1 MDLERSSYYYV
12 SCREDDVALR
22 MRLKELAAVRVR
34 FGYRRLHTLLRRQGW
49 RVNHKK
55 VYRIYLEESLVVRTK
70 RRRKMASR
78 ARVPLKAAGRPNEQW
93 SMDFIM
99 DRLEDGRL
107 FRILSVVDNFSR
119 ECVVLE
125 PDRSLTGEKVACCLD
140 RAARLRGYP
149 RSIRVDNGTEFYSRA
164 MDQWAYRHG
173 VQLEFIRPGK
183 PTENGY
189 IESFHGRLRDECL
202 NVQLFYSVQD
212 AYEKLEAWR
221 EDYNRVRPHGSLGK
235 RPPEEFL
242 EYWAKT
248 ETPCARQ
255 TRRRLSRDPKVGNCP
270 ENGGTS
276 KVRKA
281 HFHSGPVNGGRSPQ

>member
-1 MDLERSSYYYV
+1 VRETNETYDVSIHRACGLFDLERSSYYYV
-12 SCREDDVALR
+12 SRRQDDTALR
-22 MRLKELAAVRVR
+22 MQLKELATIRVR

-55 VYRIYLEESLVVRTK
+55 VYRIYTEESLVVRTK

-78 ARVPLKAAGRPNEQW
+78 ARVPLKTASQPNEQW
-93 SMDFIM
+93 SMDFIL

-107 FRILSVVDNFSR
+107 FRVLSVVDNFSR

-125 PDRSLTGEKVACCLD
+125 ADRSLTGEKVASCLD
-140 RAARLRGYP
+140 RAAWGRGYP

-173 VQLEFIRPGK
+173 IQLEFIRPGK
-183 PTENGY
+183 PMENGY

-202 NVQLFYSVQD
+202 NVQLFYNIED
-212 AYEKLEAWR
+212 ARQKLEAWR
-221 EDYNRVRPHGSLGK
+221 EDYNQVRPHGSLGK

-242 EYWAKT
+242 ESWTAAKPPGDGSG
-248 ETPCARQ
+248 EEAIEAR
-255 TRRRLSRDPKVGNCP
+255 S
-270 ENGGTS
+270 
-276 KVRKA
+276 
-281 HFHSGPVNGGRSPQ
+281 